1 MRGQERGKASIRA
14 RAHLWRGGGR
24 GAPRVGPLPGSS
36 HLPLAPSAGVMREMS
51 TEAIARSPTEK
62 LPY

>member
-1 MRGQERGKASIRA
+1 MRGEERGKASMRA
-14 RAHLWRGGGR
+14 RAHLWQGDRS
-24 GAPRVGPLPGSS
+24 APRVGPLPGSS